1 MPMESK
7 ALLTHRIA
15 FVVMGMLAVVSL
27 GIGVNTALH
36 SSMDYQWSPA
46 RVLWG
51 GVNPYQYYLAP
62 LHPDIILTQAPNYG
76 HLLYL
81 LLWPYAQLSWMGA
94 KVAWATTNIALLG
107 GGLWLLARR
116 LENRIQIQNF
126 IAAALLLC
134 IGFSVR
140 NVLANGQQ
148 TMLIFVAMVLFYV
161 YREKPLVAGMALAV
175 VLTKYSFGLQ
185 VALLAMVVGYY
196 RPVIVAA
203 VISIAAIVLFGLISQ
218 SEGTALLTGPLSVAR
233 VSTAIGFG
241 DLMSLGRRLG
251 QRDPLASLPI
261 IILSVVLNLAYFA
274 TIKYVFRHAARLGA
288 RQIALLLAGTIY
300 LSFATIYHLK
310 YDYML
315 LIFCLFAFILS
326 GAVQQRALIWI
337 AAAHFVLF
345 WTLPRYDSLY
355 TEGVAA
361 IVLVCAMILSF
372 MSLAIYCLHL
382 ALAIERSK
390 ASAAKLHQS

>member
-1 MPMESK
+1 MDYKFFLPRRI
-7 ALLTHRIA
+7 ALL
-15 FVVMGMLAVVSL
+15 VMALLALGSL

-51 GVNPYQYYLAP
+51 GVNPYQYYLASS
-62 LHPDIILTQAPNYG
+62 HPDIILTQAPNYG

-81 LLWPYAQLSWMGA
+81 MLWPYAQLSWMGA

-116 LENRIQIQNF
+116 LENRTQIQLF
-126 IAAALLLC
+126 AAAALLLC

-161 YREKPLVAGMALAV
+161 YREKPLVAGLALAV

-185 VALLAMVVGYY
+185 VALLAVVVGYY
-196 RPVIVAA
+196 RPVMVAA
-203 VISIAAIVLFGLISQ
+203 VTSIAAIVIFGLISQ
-218 SEGTALLTGPLSVAR
+218 SEGAALLTGPLSVAR

-261 IILSVVLNLAYFA
+261 IILSVALNLAYFA
-274 TIKYVFRHAARLGA
+274 TIKYAFRNAARLEA
-288 RQIALLLAGTIY
+288 RQLALLLAGTIY

-315 LIFCLFAFILS
+315 LIFCLFAFIVS
-326 GAVQQRALIWI
+326 GAVRQRGLIWI
-337 AAAHFVLF
+337 AAAHFVFF

-355 TEGVAA
+355 TEGATA
-361 IVLVCAMILSF
+361 TALVCAMIVSF
-372 MSLAIYCLHL
+372 VALAIYCLHL

-390 ASAAKLHQS
+390 LPSAKLHQS